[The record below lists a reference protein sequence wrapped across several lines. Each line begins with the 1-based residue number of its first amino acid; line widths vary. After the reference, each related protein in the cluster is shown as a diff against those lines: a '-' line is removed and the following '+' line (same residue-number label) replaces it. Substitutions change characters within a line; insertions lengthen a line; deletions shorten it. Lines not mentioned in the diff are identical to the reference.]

1 MADPR
6 RKFTRE
12 FKVAAVRRLQAGF
25 PVGRVARELEVN
37 PNPLHTWRRQFEE
50 RPNRPSPVKGAAA
63 ARNRRSPSWNARSV
77 SRRWRSIF

>member
-37 PNPLHTWRRQFEE
+37 PNQLHTWRRQF
-50 RPNRPSPVKGAAA
+50 GAKPDSRQ
-63 ARNRRSPSWNARSV
+63 ARYGVLNHRSG
-77 SRRWRSIF
+77 